1 MILKKV
7 NKFLVMGL
15 FFMLV
20 FALGGQSAQAKVS
33 VKESE
38 ELKYILTVEPALSFT
53 FGEVKD
59 DEQVEQMLDKLAEL
73 NIKGTFFVTELEMLR
88 SPHNIK
94 KIIADGHEI
103 GLAIRPKDGTSVSQ
117 VKELILR
124 TQKMLK
130 EKFNRET
137 KLFKQPWGKISQE
150 TYQAIAELDCIL
162 IGQSLN
168 LMQTKHQNYD
178 SAEQIMVAIF
188 KPSMLALARGD
199 ILYFRLDFYKNK
211 KISIDLVEKVK
222 QAKID
227 NIAYEHAYDNLQ
239 NNKNNNSAYKIK
251 PVGAI
256 LGETKLLY
264 NYPAEPKLIPD
275 KLQNDSNGIKITEEN
290 LIQEIS
296 KRYIGNVDITPEDR
310 MLGFSKMEARR
321 FDIGGKIKTKEKVIF
336 LSFDDWGSDAAIN
349 KLLYVLRKHN
359 VKATFFILTN
369 NVLLNT
375 NLLRSIAVEGHDIA
389 SHSDKHKP
397 MSIRDLKTGRQI
409 PTSSK
414 EEYLKEYKEAYIKLR
429 DVTGDVIVEGKPA
442 LTRFFRPPT
451 LAISRDGMSAL
462 FETSYTNVVCGSGNM
477 YDYKAK
483 NVEELMDRF
492 KEVIYTPQGKVQNG
506 AILIFHMSDVC
517 AYTAMAIDILL
528 TANEYREANDPK
540 KFKVGRLSDYL
551 TEEYLEYEGKA
562 IL

>member
-1 MILKKV
+1 MLTL
-7 NKFLVMGL
+7 FL
-15 FFMLV
+15 F
-20 FALGGQSAQAKVS
+20 GQSAQAKVS
-33 VKESE
+33 GKESE

-88 SPHNIK
+88 SPQNIK

-124 TQKMLK
+124 TQKMLQ
-130 EKFNRET
+130 EKFQRET

-150 TYQAIAELDCIL
+150 TYQAIAELDCVL

-168 LMQTKHQNYD
+168 LMQTKHQNYE
-178 SAEQIMVAIF
+178 SAEQIMAAIF

-256 LGETKLLY
+256 LSETKLLY

-275 KLQNDSNGIKITEEN
+275 RLQNDSNGIKITKEN

>member
-1 MILKKV
+1 
-7 NKFLVMGL
+7 MGL
-15 FFMLV
+15 VFMLV
-20 FALGGQSAQAKVS
+20 FALVGQTAQAKVS

-178 SAEQIMVAIF
+178 SAEQIMAAIF

-264 NYPAEPKLIPD
+264 SYPAESRLIPD
-275 KLQNDSNGIKITEEN
+275 QLQNDSNGIKITEEN

-336 LSFDDWGSDAAIN
+336 LTFDDWGSDAAIN

-397 MSIRDLKTGRQI
+397 MSVRDLKTGRQI
-409 PTSSK
+409 PTSTK
-414 EEYLKEYKEAYIKLR
+414 EAYLKEYKEAYIKLR

-483 NVEELMDRF
+483 NVEELMNRF

-528 TANEYREANDPK
+528 TANEYREANDPR